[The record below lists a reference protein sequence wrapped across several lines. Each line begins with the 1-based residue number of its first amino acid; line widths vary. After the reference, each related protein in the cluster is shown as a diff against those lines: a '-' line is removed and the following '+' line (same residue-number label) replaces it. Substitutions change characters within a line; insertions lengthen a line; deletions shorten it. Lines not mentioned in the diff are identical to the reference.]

1 MISTTLK
8 TRLLASGACAAMM
21 AIASTAAAQEAPAPQ
36 SAPAVDE
43 PAQVEELVVTGF
55 RSSLSKALDVK
66 RNNIGAV
73 DAILAED
80 IAAFPDQNLAEA
92 IQRLPGVTISRV
104 AGEGSQISVR
114 GLGADF
120 TRVRINGV
128 DSIATAAGNR
138 SRGFDFNVFASELF
152 NSITVRK
159 TQSAD
164 VSEGSLGATVDLQTG
179 RPFDYKGF
187 KAAASAQG
195 SVNSITNKTLPRLA
209 GLLSWSNP
217 EQTFGILGSVA
228 YSRRRPVSE
237 GFNTTRW
244 QGGDAINPATGLPGT
259 DTNFAS
265 CSVCTTP
272 AQLAQVQ
279 NAFYPRIPRY
289 TASEI
294 DSKRLG
300 ITGSMQWQP
309 SPKTRFDLDVLY
321 SKLNQYTES
330 PNLEAISFSRSG
342 AAGSTGIR
350 ETVVR
355 DYAIDDTNT
364 FTYGVFDRVDVR
376 SENGTQRDNTKF
388 TQVTLAG
395 QHEFTDRLRVKGR
408 IGVANSDYQMPEQ
421 ISFQLDRNN
430 VNGYT
435 YDARGDS
442 RKPIITYGFDVA
454 NPALFTLTEM
464 RSRESSILNITRTA
478 VGEIEYEVDDAL
490 TLKAGINAQ
499 QFVAKY
505 RDASRNQTLTGSRQ
519 IVGVGAFSKVVTF
532 GRDFPFPGG
541 DKTYV
546 VADID
551 KALAATNLLS
561 FPLVV
566 AAGDT
571 RDVSEDD
578 LSGYGQAVVDT
589 TVLGGRSLRSD
600 FGVRIARTKVEAQ
613 GFLNNAYVTKTNDYV
628 DVLPSMNVSLEA
640 IDGVML
646 RLGVAKVM
654 ARPTLASL
662 TPGGS
667 VGATSR
673 TVSYGNPDL
682 EPFRSTNY
690 DFSAEWY
697 FQPEA
702 LLSVSVFYKKIDSFI
717 AQQSS
722 QARYGDLGLPL
733 SLLNGTQ
740 ESADSIFQVTSNIN
754 GTGGTLKGVEL
765 QYQQPFTF
773 LPEALKGFGFI
784 GNIAFVKSDVNYG
797 TELAPNRNKLTGQS
811 NQTYNATLYY
821 ERGPF
826 SARASAAH
834 RSGFLTTYPG
844 QNENTEGGTHGSTYY
859 DASMSYKV
867 RENLTVSLE
876 GINLGDE
883 YTDAYVD
890 VADRVNDYRHTGREI
905 LFGVRWTY

>member
-8 TRLLASGACAAMM
+8 TRLLASGALGVALAM
-21 AIASTAAAQEAPAPQ
+21 ATAAAAQTAPAPQ
-36 SAPAVDE
+36 AAPTAVDE

-55 RSSLSKALDVK
+55 RSSLSKALNVK
-66 RNNIGAV
+66 RSNIGAV

-128 DSIATAAGNR
+128 DSIAAAAGNR
-138 SRGFDFNVFASELF
+138 SRGFDFNIFASELF

-179 RPFDYKGF
+179 RPFDYRGF

-195 SVNSITNKTLPRLA
+195 SINSITDKTLPRLA
-209 GLLSWSNP
+209 GLMSWSN
-217 EQTFGILGSVA
+217 EDQTFGVLGSVA
-228 YSRRRPVSE
+228 YSRRRPVNE

-244 QGGDAINPATGLPGT
+244 QGGASDGA
-259 DTNFAS
+259 DNFAG
-265 CSVCTTP
+265 CLTCTTP
-272 AQLAQVQ
+272 AQLAAV
-279 NAFYPRIPRY
+279 NSAFYPRIPRY

-300 ITGSMQWQP
+300 ITGSVQWQP
-309 SPKTRFDLDVLY
+309 TPQTRFDLDVLY

-342 AAGSTGIR
+342 NATSTGVRQTI
-350 ETVVR
+350 VR
-355 DYAIDDTNT
+355 DYAIEDNS

-395 QHEFTDRLRVKGR
+395 QHEFSDRLRVKGR

-421 ISFQLDRNN
+421 ISFQLDRND
-430 VNGYT
+430 VNGYV
-435 YDARGDS
+435 YDARADS
-442 RKPIITYGFDVA
+442 RKPIINYGFDVA

-478 VGEIEYEVDDAL
+478 VGEVEYDVDDAL
-490 TLKAGINAQ
+490 TLKAGVNAQ

-505 RDASRNQTLTGSRQ
+505 RDASRNQTLTGGRQ

-541 DKTYV
+541 DRTYV

-561 FPLVV
+561 YPLIV

-571 RDVSEDD
+571 RDVAEDD

-589 TVLGGRSLRSD
+589 TVLGGMPLRSD
-600 FGVRIARTKVEAQ
+600 FGFRVAKTKIVAK
-613 GFLNNAYVTKTNDYV
+613 GFVNTAYVTQKNDYV
-628 DVLPSMNVSLEA
+628 DVLPSANVSLEPLE
-640 IDGVML
+640 GVML

-673 TVSYGNPDL
+673 TVSFGNTNL
-682 EPFRSTNY
+682 EPFRATNY
-690 DFSAEWY
+690 DVSAEWY

-702 LLSVSVFYKKIDSFI
+702 LLSVSFFYKKIDSFI
-717 AQQSS
+717 AQSS
-722 QARYGDLGLPL
+722 TQARYGDLGLPL

-740 ESADSIFQVTSNIN
+740 ESADSVFQVTTSVN
-754 GTGGTLKGVEL
+754 GSGGTLKGVEF

-773 LPEALKGFGFI
+773 LPEMLKGFGFI
-784 GNIAFVKSDVNYG
+784 GNIAFVESDVNYG
-797 TELAPNRNKLTGQS
+797 TALAPNRNKLTGQS
-811 NQTYNATLYY
+811 DQTYNATLYY

-826 SARASAAH
+826 STRVSAAH

-844 QNENTEGGTHGSTYY
+844 QNDNTEGGTHGSTYF

-867 RENLTVSLE
+867 RDNLTVSLE

-890 VADRVNDYRHTGREI
+890 ESDRVNDYRHTGREI